1 MGRFLLESASYG
13 PDALKLLGQ
22 AFDEAWQEIAGNYG
36 DAMVVD
42 RRNRLALAI
51 LQIADT
57 GERDVARLKDAA
69 LQAMKRTESPLP
81 FIRGSQRTHRHG

>member
-1 MGRFLLESASYG
+1 MGRSLLESAIYG
-13 PDALKLLGQ
+13 PDTIKLLGK

-36 DAMVVD
+36 DAMVDD

-51 LQIADT
+51 LRIADT

-69 LQAMKRTESPLP
+69 LEAMKRGESPLP
-81 FIRGSQRTHRHG
+81 FIRGPQRTHRHG

>member
-1 MGRFLLESASYG
+1 MGRSLLESTIYG
-13 PDALKLLGQ
+13 PDTIKLLGQ

-42 RRNRLALAI
+42 RRIRLALAI
-51 LQIADT
+51 LRIADT

-69 LQAMKRTESPLP
+69 LQAMKRGEFPLP
-81 FIRGSQRTHRHG
+81 FIRGPQRTHRHG

>member
-1 MGRFLLESASYG
+1 MGRSLLENASYG
-13 PDALKLLGQ
+13 PDTLKLLGQ

-36 DAMVVD
+36 DAMVDD

-51 LQIADT
+51 LRIADT

-69 LQAMKRTESPLP
+69 LQAMKRGESPLP
-81 FIRGSQRTHRHG
+81 FVRGPQRTLRHG